1 MIPDRRPGRTAAV
14 DCRKQRTLRIIAHSD
29 PTSHGDMQHP
39 TRVHP
44 MIALMAGLTLLASG
58 ADLLH
63 ARNHDGGAGRFDY
76 YLMSLSWSPSYCL
89 THPGETQQCGSRGF
103 GFVLHGLW
111 PQNRNGSWPQHC
123 GTHEA
128 PDSATIERTLAFMP
142 SRSLIEHEWQT
153 HGSCTGLDPSAY
165 FALADRA
172 FASVT
177 IPGDLKTPRSPPAL
191 SAAEI
196 VQAFTRANPGLRDSM
211 LSVVCH
217 DGNELAEVRVCLA
230 KDAGSPQA
238 CGGRVR
244 NSCRYG
250 KLRIP
255 AVR

>member
-1 MIPDRRPGRTAAV
+1 MNDMLNRSPLGLLMATVLGLCATLAAAGAPA
-14 DCRKQRTLRIIAHSD
+14 R
-29 PTSHGDMQHP
+29 SHGSSD
-39 TRVHP
+39 
-44 MIALMAGLTLLASG
+44 AA
-58 ADLLH
+58 
-63 ARNHDGGAGRFDY
+63 RFDY

-89 THPGETQQCGSRGF
+89 THPNEPLQCGSKGF

-111 PQNRNGSWPQHC
+111 PQNRDGSWQQHC
-123 GTHEA
+123 GTHVA
-128 PDSATIERTLAFMP
+128 PDTATIEHTLAFMP

-153 HGSCTGLDPSAY
+153 HGACSGLDPKTY

-177 IPGDLKTPRSPPAL
+177 IPQALKAPRSPPAL
-191 SAAEI
+191 SAAEV
-196 VQAFTRANPGLRDSM
+196 VQAFARANPGLEDSM

-217 DGNELAEVRVCLA
+217 DGSELTEVRVCLGRDSLA
-230 KDAGSPQA
+230 PQA

-255 AVR
+255 AAR